1 MAKDLVLTNRD
12 KLEIMTDALM
22 KYETIDLKQIDQIM
36 LGKIPDP
43 PEGWDDSGP
52 DGDKK
57 NDSDSVN
64 DPEVS
69 SGEDSSIGGTAEQH

>member
-1 MAKDLVLTNRD
+1 
-12 KLEIMTDALM
+12 M

-36 LGKIPDP
+36 EGKIPDP

-52 DGDKK
+52 GGEKK
-57 NDSDSVN
+57 NDDDSVN
-64 DPEVS
+64 DPAAS